1 MKRGKK
7 KCGLW
12 GVGNFPQKLLQKVS
26 NSKRYLQ
33 QSIYSFVWNTKKCLQ
48 LFETFWSNFCG
59 KFPTPQSPHF
69 FSRFDKK
76 IPKLPWLDGISEL
89 VVRKLNPC
97 QDQTATNRLISTS
110 FDRSIINITHL
121 HTMLSRLYL
130 ALLHSQHVNNNIGNK
145 ISDRCPKWKK
155 STGLQLIKVRTF

>member
-1 MKRGKK
+1 MAVRVSFYQNGKK
-7 KCGLW
+7 SVDFEALEISHKNC
-12 GVGNFPQKLLQKVS
+12 F
-26 NSKRYLQ
+26 KRFQ
-33 QSIYSFVWNTKKCLQ
+33 TVRGTFSSPYSFVSNTKKCLQ

-89 VVRKLNPC
+89 AVRKLNPS
-97 QDQTATNRLISTS
+97 QDQTAINRLISTS

-145 ISDRCPKWKK
+145 ISD
-155 STGLQLIKVRTF
+155 

>member
-1 MKRGKK
+1 MWTLRRWKFSKKNCFKRFQTVRGTFSSPYIHLFETLKSAISCLK
-7 KCGLW
+7 PFEAIF
-12 GVGNFPQKLLQKVS
+12 VGNFQRLKVH
-26 NSKRYLQ
+26 
-33 QSIYSFVWNTKKCLQ
+33 
-48 LFETFWSNFCG
+48 TFF
-59 KFPTPQSPHF
+59 
-69 FSRFDKK
+69 RFDKK

-110 FDRSIINITHL
+110 FDRSIMNITHL

-145 ISDRCPKWKK
+145 ISD
-155 STGLQLIKVRTF
+155 